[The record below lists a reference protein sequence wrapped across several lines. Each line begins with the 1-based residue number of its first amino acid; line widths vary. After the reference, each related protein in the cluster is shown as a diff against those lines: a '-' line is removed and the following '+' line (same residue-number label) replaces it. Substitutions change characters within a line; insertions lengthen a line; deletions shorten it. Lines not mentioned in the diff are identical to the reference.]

1 MKLGGTFLGALV
13 GAVIG
18 GAIWFVMDTRGPSGT
33 QWAPLIV
40 GALAGIGA
48 RLAAKPCSAQI
59 LRGALTAAIALGA
72 MVGTTYAIRKQL
84 EHANALQNA
93 NRPNLTTSSSSDAT
107 DIEDE
112 SAEDEADSP
121 PGEGEVVEET
131 VTESVAED
139 ESETEADISETVEE
153 QAVEE
158 PGAEAET
165 VQVPVPAPP
174 AATPPGVLS
183 NRALTDSS
191 VMVAVYYAVGTL
203 LAYFLGKGKSLPPAT
218 PPAVSSQPS

>member
-13 GAVIG
+13 GALIG

-48 RLAAKPCSAQI
+48 RLVARPCSAQI

-93 NRPNLTTSSSSDAT
+93 NRPNLTTSSSPDAT
-107 DIEDE
+107 DVDDE
-112 SAEDEADSP
+112 AAEDEADSAP
-121 PGEGEVVEET
+121 EEGEVVEET

-139 ESETEADISETVEE
+139 ESGTEANISETVEE
-153 QAVEE
+153 PAAEE
-158 PGAEAET
+158 ET

-218 PPAVSSQPS
+218 PPAIRSQPS